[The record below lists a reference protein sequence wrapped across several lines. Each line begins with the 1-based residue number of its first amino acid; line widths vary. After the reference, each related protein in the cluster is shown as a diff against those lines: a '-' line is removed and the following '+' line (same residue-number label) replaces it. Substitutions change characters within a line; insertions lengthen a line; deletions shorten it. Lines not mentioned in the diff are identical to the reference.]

1 MASKPWTIAEL
12 NKAIQLHEQGLTA
25 SEIGETLNRSKGG
38 VISVFKVN
46 GIEMKRGRPKADDRL
61 LELDRSIAKQAYV
74 GSQKLLAAL
83 QVAGVRP

>member
-12 NKAIQLHEQGLTA
+12 NKAIGLHEQGLTA

-38 VISVFKVN
+38 VIAVFKVN

-61 LELDRSIAKQAYV
+61 LELDRTVAKQAHI
-74 GSQKLLAAL
+74 GSLKLLAAI
-83 QVAGVRP
+83 QIAGLRP